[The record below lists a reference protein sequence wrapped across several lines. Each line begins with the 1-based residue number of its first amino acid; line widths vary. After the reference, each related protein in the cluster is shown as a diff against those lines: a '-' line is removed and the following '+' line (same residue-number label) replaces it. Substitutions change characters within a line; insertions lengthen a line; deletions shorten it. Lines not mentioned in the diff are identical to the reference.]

1 MITKAGKR
9 KIFSNF
15 IPMRVGLAKCNCISI
30 LILLVLVNLSS
41 EKSVNTQESTE
52 KGISIDFGE
61 KGINTIERGCNEME
75 NENKNL
81 VNEVQRSGRHFKD
94 LLLNEVEEQQIEEM
108 IEKETEKETRKR
120 REEYIDNEK
129 FLISNDKQQDV
140 KSIIRCLIGA
150 WNSSVAIRKLQVV
163 GSEKG
168 KGIDAGRNSFL
179 HFECVEMMVECADVS
194 PILCIKGRILLE
206 NTSLKIVGEEKMMPP
221 MLHPESWSRSENE
234 LGEAKII
241 ACSFGS
247 FSLWGSSPFIV
258 SPALG
263 NAEVIGSR
271 FANITV
277 GSQWRFVD
285 GGQYNCKARL
295 ECVEFIRVEDVLDGA
310 IVPPLSVP
318 SSSVVSRNC
327 TYQGNIRHPNK
338 YDIYKGSEGRRVLGA
353 SASFEDDTF
362 YGCRTDSGS
371 GGALSVSSAQA
382 LLSVTRCNLT
392 CCYALGGGGAI
403 CSRPTKGTSLAE
415 TIFINNTADAQGG
428 SYCMAGNYGCS
439 ITRKCLFKNNLVSK
453 KGQGSAICYDAFLT
467 NTTTSCLGFDDGNG
481 GQAQFID
488 CQFVNCTNEGRYGC
502 IMSWSYSQHYAMRS
516 CQFIQCSSL
525 QEGGALRHHFV
536 KCQGDQTNLK
546 AFFFLF
552 FHGCSCSTE
561 ETPLGHDVYL
571 IVSLPDVILTSTP
584 FKESYSTNMNEKRLY
599 WGGANKYEK
608 DWLPTTKK
616 LFTSCFVSTNGNDG
630 DELCGL
636 SDESGCRTI
645 SHSLGKCM
653 TQFESRIFLGKG
665 THASEAGEISAGI
678 RELSVCGEGVEE
690 TVVSTSSMTNG
701 DSLFSVTSGR
711 VFTGSFTIE
720 HSHTKHEMRLF
731 VVRGSGSVEL
741 KRMRMQPSN
750 GHSSLNAFG
759 ASLIVS
765 GAGEGKVGMEQV
777 EIENFVLED
786 APIVCVDGKWK
797 VTMSFT
803 TFRNIVRLRG
813 DGSVISKSVAEGEVL
828 LMNNVTMQ
836 GCRCESGNGGGMAI
850 RMESGAR
857 ARVGNES
864 EVLFGGCEARE
875 GQSSGGGCG
884 GGMMIEVKEGGY
896 DFVIDKASF
905 AGCAATK
912 AGSKLF
918 MRAPR
923 LAEVAKRERLK
934 FAIDESNLSE
944 VCGYENGDEV
954 NVIPLVV
961 YLRSKPSE
969 YYVGGLN
976 KRDWEMCGFGDVQC
990 ASVDY
995 AIRKHGT
1002 GAGIT
1007 VVANSGAVVKGE
1019 VELMNGVVVVKGQ
1032 ASPPRVVIESSES
1045 GRAEG
1050 VFTTAGA
1057 TTTIVNL
1064 VISLPASVGEG
1075 RSVIACRSGSVEVR
1089 QCNFEGGEGER
1100 IGYVVMRCRGGKMS
1114 VQQVE
1119 ASGLSFGGSC
1129 MVCVSNNGEGL
1140 ISQTN
1145 ISGGTVECENGLVYY
1160 ASSGKLVVEQTKF
1173 EEIACSLS
1181 GIVVGRGGSDLEMEK
1196 CTFSG
1201 IESTAGNG
1209 SGVRCMIGDGES
1221 VAIGN
1226 SSFSVCCVEKGCG
1239 GGVCMEIEA
1248 GGYFRIGR
1256 SEEETLV
1263 EKCRSSLSE
1272 GVGGCGGGMFLKM
1285 EGGSGSKRWD
1295 HEVCGVVFGT
1305 GVGKNEAARGGDNVF
1320 VQAEDLSEAVGSEGF
1335 VGVIATDKGRV
1346 REAMGF
1352 EDGDESFLIPL
1363 MFFMVEVE
1371 GIAGYVGGVNER
1383 DFSGC
1388 GFEGYECATIGKLVG
1403 LRFANSEKKI
1413 IVNEG
1418 FSWSEKVEMS
1428 GWKWELKGVERGT
1441 NVNVVWGEAGVGNG
1455 MIHTATETQMAN
1467 CTFGVLVKSEA
1478 VGSLIECVGGDLE
1491 MMWCVMRL
1499 SGEEVLDGVN
1509 GGLLKVEGGGVVLDK
1524 FVVEGSGEIGFV
1536 GVPIDIGGGG
1546 KMKVNNSVFGCAW
1559 HRGGDGGCIGVESGP
1574 GQLRDVHV
1582 ENCTIKGKCR
1592 GGNGLRGGGMIVR
1605 QGEGAE
1611 VVIEGT
1617 KFEGCEVPEGEGG
1630 EGRGLGGGVY
1640 LLCSDG
1646 VSGFELKGLEFEG
1659 CKAWKGK
1666 NVFVEGR
1673 NLSVIVSGDS
1683 LNFENCGMEMRD
1695 LMGYERCS
1703 TGDTFGIPLGAYLD
1717 QFGGTAYV
1725 GGASDWGYD
1734 HSGCGM
1740 AYAPCRTIEQAL
1752 KVRFGGVVGSG
1763 EVVAMESFEL
1773 KDHVVLESQGVKL
1786 KGVVQD
1792 GETSV
1797 LVRDDGAGE
1806 GEGLL
1811 ETRVNVF
1818 VKNISFSVPNE
1829 FSGARWE
1836 CLFACKGGE
1845 LELENCQVE
1854 QVNGQLKMKYSLIKA
1869 SGGKVIVDGLKMA
1882 NMNTVEFELF
1892 ELCGGDG
1899 AFEGL
1904 EMENVVCGAESG
1916 LICVR
1921 EGSALRVENSTVKGT
1936 TMDDGSVVVFEERAS
1951 VGAKNISVEGKTR
1964 KSGNGGV
1971 FAGRVGEGQ
1980 KVEVKESTFV
1990 QDVCMGNPS
1999 CGGCVF
2005 VSVAGKGEFVFD
2017 SNRVERCAVVGT
2029 AGYGGGVFMELEDRE
2044 AKYSLREDVFEW
2056 NAAAKGLDV
2065 FVVCGEPEVML
2076 REDLWVG
2083 TVDEESTPEVNVWV
2097 IDSVTN
2103 TVIDLS
2109 VKKYLFP
2116 VEGAIVYVEAGRST
2130 VADSCGSEV
2139 SPCDRFI
2146 DGFMNMGEEKTTIQM
2161 NNGNWMDNVIDR
2173 KGKSLAVRG
2182 KSAGCSLEIRVHG
2195 CFKQSI
2201 GYSQTTLSLSRLN
2214 FRLPMVASEEVD
2226 GMISVSVGVVIVMNC
2241 VFGASSGTDAG
2252 GEEAGAD
2259 VRWETGMRIVSETGG
2274 EVRMNQVSVEDENFG
2289 VDGGFVKMEGGMII
2303 MNNTN
2308 ISNVGGTGKGLIEG
2322 SGEAEFGMHKGCV
2335 EEVDV
2340 TDGGVVWME
2349 NVRSLEITEGSIFN
2363 GCRSTH
2369 VDGGGVHFE
2378 VSEGSSLCITDVVFK
2393 RCSVNGESGRGGGIY
2408 LNVASSRMGDMN
2420 FDGLEFAEN
2429 AGAYG
2434 RDVFVECDDLNKT
2447 VTRSR
2452 FRFAV
2457 KNGEGEVIVDMKGVD
2472 RVRFVEEA
2480 VDLVVF
2486 LVEHKWG
2493 EVHVREGGCD
2503 MIGCGSEKMP
2513 CETYWRGMKN
2523 ADREIVE
2530 GAKIMAKG
2538 EMRVADWFDVSGIR
2552 TVCNGAG
2559 TGAVT
2564 RCVMEVGEEISGG
2577 DGKCVFENNRRAGFE
2592 GVVFVLPG
2600 MIASG
2605 QEVVLLSET
2614 EEGTLSMTDCIFQF
2628 ESGSVMGYGV
2638 MKAIGGKVELVGC
2651 SIEKA
2656 TFSESAFEF
2665 RSSVMIEDC
2674 TMKKVKAPEEKEGGG
2689 MKMIVKGEQ
2698 ILVLKNTTAEECECS
2713 VAFGRGGFLFVDCS
2727 GSLIDQSFELK
2738 EVTFKLN
2745 RAKVGEHMFV
2755 LARDLNKTVTTTSFG
2770 FDYQGMKENGNGFV
2784 GNDESR
2790 NETDLLRY
2798 VVGYKSRKIHVSS
2811 EGQDVMRCGSVN
2823 DPCETLW
2830 KGMEQVERTEEM
2842 KEIVV
2847 GGEARVEDDW
2857 TMKNMV
2863 VSGVGGERE
2872 EEDVKDE
2879 LVFSG
2884 KGGESVLSEDP
2895 FITYTGTLCVRRM
2908 KMVVGGSG
2916 GVEKKEILSGGGTL
2930 LEMERCV
2937 IGGAGSSGKLCGSVV
2952 VVKAGALVVE
2962 DVRFERMK
2970 VKGCVVMVFEGV
2982 SCNLREVRMSSQEY
2996 HEGCAI
3002 SVVSSSLNDI
3012 GRLENAGGMSGTSVT
3027 VNGSTFVM
3035 AEREDD
3041 GPCVVERVCGG
3052 SVKVVVNES
3061 TFESCKAGESKKG
3074 GVVEFQLNEGGEF
3087 RMKGGKIVQSSCSIT
3102 QGRGGGVYLGTE
3114 LGGDLN
3120 FVFERMSLSGN
3131 NAFVGRDIF
3140 VECVNISR
3148 QINESQFKMDLRQE
3162 VYIQGNAIFGVDKR
3176 SDTPVNLMDLITVY
3190 QAATIVVSSVLGK
3203 GGRNWRK
3210 CGTVEQPCL
3219 TLGYG
3224 LDHVV
3229 AEFNSMLAVDGES
3242 EVEMEID
3249 ILSMVV
3255 RSKSWEVASVKIGTG
3270 ITSTREYMIGVGGST
3285 AVELVGFKMPR
3296 VFLTSHT
3303 SLFWMEEGN
3312 VMFDRVRFS
3321 SLEGD
3326 GHKASVPILMKCA
3339 SGKLEMRGCEIE
3351 DVCGECL
3358 LRCGGD
3364 VIVRQ
3369 LRILNVECQGGGIVV
3384 REGSMVIDELK
3395 ADGMRTEKGSVVE
3408 MEEAASGEGA
3418 DIVQVSRAVFVNI
3431 SSAGERA
3438 AAVTSRCEGAKLE
3451 LSNCSFETCQSS
3463 GAKGSVIGVWK
3474 SRKVVLDGCKID
3486 GSETES
3492 TLKVNADAAEEICR
3506 WNGSVADISE
3516 SEGKVRDTT
3525 IWNAHD
3531 GALSVSG
3538 GEVTIEKGELLNNN
3552 PSITK
3557 YPSVRRNIICSGS
3570 GTLDVKSLKGGDG
3583 IKDGSSLWIL
3593 NDGCAMSGIGSERE
3607 SVLFIPTLRSVET
3620 EEKEGTLNIVFRGT
3634 LLLPC
3639 NLSFM
3644 VVKHIRDEKEIVKY
3658 SFLEEGCISE
3668 TEVKG
3673 SVEKELIS
3681 SCREETEMSVSILFG
3696 DVNNP
3701 FSTDSFILKNRSEPK
3716 TNGDERIVE
3725 GGKEGKSS
3733 WLLVV
3738 IVLSAILLVVLI
3750 SLVIFVV
3757 RWRKVKN
3764 EAEDLREIVNDTVKK
3779 DPKLIEMVTMEISPE
3794 EQWRRAER
3802 EAEKKNEERIKKR
3815 VYEKSLGHS
3824 ESSEHLLSESG
3835 STEYILGRDSDKIPE
3850 WMLEK
3855 VDEKEEKEE
3864 EIQKRSPSPSIS
3876 STSTTDTSD
3885 TESTFV
3891 RSESLCPTTSSM
3903 SNLVDAMACSSPHEK
3918 LIVDLRDSLFMLLH
3932 GRNKSKEMAIGSLK
3946 EREQTAAQILF
3957 WVANLALHSFDEME
3971 NPLQSLNNLSPH
3983 IVLFSEHMVICIVM
3997 HSDFLSSDDS
4007 DSSSISSSTVVTST
4021 SDDDDDDSDS
4031 LPSSAFEDDDYYK
4044 KECLRWKAPELLIN
4058 KKMEA
4063 TKESVSFSIGMML
4076 WECLT
4081 LQIPFGEYEAEVAG
4095 QKIANGERQGCK
4107 AIEGSSLC
4115 GLIGRCKKQS
4125 AEERPSLNELK
4136 REFIQRFPAGAVMLT
4151 VSDAIGLNT
4160 GYDGDRRINESG
4172 RSGSES
4178 CSTTSIHFIT
4188 DSR

>member
-1 MITKAGKR
+1 MHK
-9 KIFSNF
+9 
-15 IPMRVGLAKCNCISI
+15 
-30 LILLVLVNLSS
+30 
-41 EKSVNTQESTE
+41 
-52 KGISIDFGE
+52 
-61 KGINTIERGCNEME
+61 ME
-75 NENKNL
+75 
-81 VNEVQRSGRHFKD
+81 
-94 LLLNEVEEQQIEEM
+94 
-108 IEKETEKETRKR
+108 
-120 REEYIDNEK
+120 
-129 FLISNDKQQDV
+129 
-140 KSIIRCLIGA
+140 
-150 WNSSVAIRKLQVV
+150 VV

-168 KGIDAGRNSFL
+168 KGIDVGRNSFL
-179 HFECVEMMVECADVS
+179 HFAHVEMIVECADES
-194 PILCIKGRILLE
+194 PIMCVRGRILLE
-206 NTSLKIVGEEKMMPP
+206 NTSLKIEGEEKTMPP
-221 MLHPESWSRSENE
+221 MFHFESWSRSENE
-234 LGEAKII
+234 LGEAKIR
-241 ACSFGS
+241 ACSFES
-247 FSLWGSSPFIV
+247 FCLLGSSPFIV

-271 FANITV
+271 FTNITV
-277 GSQWRFVD
+277 GGQWMFVD
-285 GGQYNCKARL
+285 GGQYNCKTWL
-295 ECVEFIRVEDVLDGA
+295 ECVEFMRVEDVLDGA
-310 IVPPLSVP
+310 IVPPLSIP

-338 YDIYKGSEGRRVLGA
+338 YDIYKGSEGRRVLDG

-362 YGCRTDSGS
+362 EGCRTDSGL
-371 GGALSVSSAQA
+371 GGALSVKSSLV
-382 LLSVTRCNLT
+382 LLNITRCNFT
-392 CCYALGGGGAI
+392 GCYAQEGGGAVDA
-403 CSRPTKGTSLAE
+403 SNSKGAMVIE
-415 TIFINNTADAQGG
+415 TFFLNNTANVFGG
-428 SYCMAGNYGCS
+428 SYVMVGNNGCS
-439 ITRKCLFKNNLVSK
+439 LTRKCLFKNSQVNE
-453 KGQGSAICYDAFLT
+453 KGQGSAICSSVYPIDSQ
-467 NTTTSCLGFDDGNG
+467 TSFIGEDDGNG
-481 GQAQFID
+481 GQAQIMD
-488 CQFVNCTNEGRYGC
+488 CHE
-502 IMSWSYSQHYAMRS
+502 
-516 CQFIQCSSL
+516 
-525 QEGGALRHHFV
+525 
-536 KCQGDQTNLK
+536 K
-546 AFFFLF
+546 
-552 FHGCSCSTE
+552 
-561 ETPLGHDVYL
+561 PLGHDVLLTASY
-571 IVSLPDVILTSTP
+571 PDVNLTSTP
-584 FKESYSTNMNEKRLY
+584 FKESYSTNLNEKRFY
-599 WGGANKYEK
+599 WEVTGKYEK

-653 TQFESRIFLGKG
+653 TQFESRIFLGRG
-665 THASEAGEISAGI
+665 THTSEAGEISTRN

-711 VFTGSFTIE
+711 VFVSLFTIE
-720 HSHTKHEMRLF
+720 HSHAKHEMRLF

-750 GHSSLNAFG
+750 GHSSLNALG

-765 GAGEGKVGMEQV
+765 EAGEGKVGMEQV
-777 EIENFVLED
+777 EIGNFVLED
-786 APIVCVDGKWK
+786 APIVGVEGKWK
-797 VTMSFT
+797 VTMSYT
-803 TFRNIVRLRG
+803 TFTNIERLMG
-813 DGSVISKSVAEGEVL
+813 DGSVISKSVAEGEEL

-836 GCRCESGNGGGMAI
+836 GCRCESGDGGGMAV
-850 RMESGAR
+850 RMESGACV
-857 ARVGNES
+857 RVGNES
-864 EVLFGGCEARE
+864 EMLFGGCEARE
-875 GQSSGGGCG
+875 VQSSGGGCG
-884 GGMMIEVKEGGY
+884 GGMMIDVKEGGF
-896 DFVIDKASF
+896 DFVIEKVSF
-905 AGCAATK
+905 AGCVATK

-918 MRAPR
+918 VRAPQM
-923 LAEVAKRERLK
+923 AEVAKREKLK

-961 YLRSKPSE
+961 YLRSKQSE
-969 YYVGGLN
+969 YHVGGLN

-1019 VELMNGVVVVKGQ
+1019 VELMNGVVAVKGQ
-1032 ASPPRVVIESSES
+1032 ASPPRVVIESRES

-1050 VFTTAGA
+1050 VITTAGA
-1057 TTTIVNL
+1057 TTSIVNL

-1075 RSVIACRSGSVEVR
+1075 RSVIACRSGSVDVR

-1100 IGYVVMRCRGGKMS
+1100 IGYVVMQCSGGKMS

-1145 ISGGTVECENGLVYY
+1145 ISGGSVECENGLVYY

-1209 SGVRCMIGDGES
+1209 SGVRCVIGDGES
-1221 VAIGN
+1221 VVIGN
-1226 SSFSVCCVEKGCG
+1226 SSFSGCCVEKGCG
-1239 GGVCMEIEA
+1239 GGTHVEIGE
-1248 GGYFRIGR
+1248 GGYFRMGR
-1256 SEEETLV
+1256 IEKETLV

-1285 EGGSGSKRWD
+1285 KRNSGSKGWNY
-1295 HEVCGVVFGT
+1295 EVFGVVFGT
-1305 GVGKNEAARGGDNVF
+1305 GVGKNEAARGGDNIF
-1320 VQAEDLSEAVGSEGF
+1320 VEAGDLSEAVGSEEF
-1335 VGVIATDKGRV
+1335 VGVITTDKGRV

-1352 EDGDESFLIPL
+1352 EGGDESFLIPL

-1388 GFEGYECATIGKLVG
+1388 GFEEYGCATIVKLVG

-1413 IVNEG
+1413 IVNDG

-1428 GWKWELKGVERGT
+1428 GQNWELKGVERGT
-1441 NVNVVWGEAGVGNG
+1441 NVNVVWGDAGVGNW
-1455 MIHTATETQMAN
+1455 MICTTTETQMAN
-1467 CTFGVLVKSEA
+1467 CTFGVLVKSEG

-1491 MMWCVMRL
+1491 MVLCVMRL
-1499 SGEEVLDGVN
+1499 SCEEGLDGVN
-1509 GGLLKVEGGGVVLDK
+1509 GGLLKVEGGGVALDE
-1524 FVVEGSGEIGFV
+1524 FVVEGNGEIGFM
-1536 GVPIDIGGGG
+1536 GVPIEIGGGG

-1559 HRGGDGGCIGVESGP
+1559 HRGGDGGCIGVESGT

-1582 ENCTIKGKCR
+1582 ENCTIKGKC
-1592 GGNGLRGGGMIVR
+1592 GGVNGLRGGGMIVK

-1611 VVIEGT
+1611 VVIDGT
-1617 KFEGCEVPEGEGG
+1617 MFEGCEVPEGEGGEGG

-1646 VSGFELKGLEFEG
+1646 VSGFEFKGLEFEG

-1683 LNFENCGMEMRD
+1683 LNFENGGMEIGD

-1703 TGDTFGIPLGAYLD
+1703 TGSAFGIPLGAYLD
-1717 QFGGTAYV
+1717 QFGGAAYV
-1725 GGASDWGYD
+1725 GGDSDWGYD

-1773 KDHVVLESQGVKL
+1773 KDHVVLELQGVKL
-1786 KGVVQD
+1786 KGVVEG

-1797 LVRDDGAGE
+1797 FVRDDGTGE

-1811 ETRVNVF
+1811 ETRVSVF
-1818 VKNISFSVPNE
+1818 VKNISFAVPNE
-1829 FSGARWE
+1829 FLAARWE
-1836 CLFACKGGE
+1836 CLFSCKGEE
-1845 LELENCQVE
+1845 LKLENCQVE

-1869 SGGKVIVDGLKMA
+1869 SGGKVVVDGLKMA
-1882 NMNTVEFELF
+1882 NMNTGGFELF
-1892 ELCGGDG
+1892 ELCREEGVFG
-1899 AFEGL
+1899 GL
-1904 EMENVVCGAESG
+1904 EMENVVSEAESG
-1916 LICVR
+1916 LIGVR

-1951 VGAKNISVEGKTR
+1951 VVAKNISVEGKTR
-1964 KSGNGGV
+1964 KSGNGSV

-1990 QDVCMGNPS
+1990 QDMCMGNPS

-2005 VSVAGKGEFVFD
+2005 VSVAGKGEFAFD

-2029 AGYGGGVFMELEDRE
+2029 AGYGGGVFVELEDRE
-2044 AKYSLREDVFEW
+2044 AKYSLREDVFEG

-2076 REDLWVG
+2076 REDLWMG

-2097 IDSVTN
+2097 MDSVTD
-2103 TVIDLS
+2103 TVINLS

-2130 VADSCGSEV
+2130 AADSCGSEI

-2146 DGFMNMGEEKTTIQM
+2146 DGFTNMGDEKTTIQM

-2182 KSAGCSLEIRVHG
+2182 KSAGCSLEVREHG
-2195 CFKQSI
+2195 CFRQSI
-2201 GYSQTTLSLSRLN
+2201 GDSQTTLTLSLLD
-2214 FRLPMVASEEVD
+2214 FRLPKVASAEVD
-2226 GMISVSVGVVIVMNC
+2226 GLISASVGVMLVMNC
-2241 VFGASSGTDAG
+2241 VFGAGSGTDAG
-2252 GEEAGAD
+2252 GEEVGAD
-2259 VRWETGMRIVSETGG
+2259 ARWETGMRIVRETGG
-2274 EVRMNQVSVEDENFG
+2274 EVRMNQVTVKDVNFG
-2289 VDGGFVKMEGGMII
+2289 VDGGFVRMEGGMLI

-2308 ISNVGGTGKGLIEG
+2308 ISNVGGTGNGLIEG

-2340 TDGGVVWME
+2340 ADGGVVWME
-2349 NVRSLEITEGSIFN
+2349 NVRSVEISEGSTFN

-2369 VDGGGVHFE
+2369 GNGGGMHCK
-2378 VSEGSSLCITDVVFK
+2378 VSEGSSLCITDGVFT
-2393 RCSVNGESGRGGGIY
+2393 RCCVNGESGRGGGIY
-2408 LNVASSRMGDMN
+2408 LNVASTRMGDMN

-2429 AGAYG
+2429 AGACG
-2434 RDVFVECDDLNKT
+2434 RDVFVECEDLNKT
-2447 VTRSR
+2447 ATRSR
-2452 FRFAV
+2452 FRFEV

-2472 RVRFVEEA
+2472 LVRFVEEA

-2503 MIGCGSEKMP
+2503 IIGCGNEKMP
-2513 CETYWRGMKN
+2513 CETYWRGVKN
-2523 ADREIVE
+2523 ADCETVE
-2530 GAKIMAKG
+2530 GAKIFVKG
-2538 EMRVADWFDVSGIR
+2538 KMRVADWFDVSGIR
-2552 TVCNGAG
+2552 TVCNGVG

-2564 RCVMEVGEEISGG
+2564 RCVMEIGEEISGG
-2577 DGKCVFENNRRAGFE
+2577 DGKCAFENRERAGFE
-2592 GVVFVLPG
+2592 GVEFVLPE
-2600 MIASG
+2600 MFASG

-2614 EEGTLSMTDCIFQF
+2614 EDGALSMKDCIFQF
-2628 ESGSVMGYGV
+2628 GSGSVMGYGV
-2638 MKAIGGKVELVGC
+2638 MKAIGGRVELVGC

-2656 TFSESAFEF
+2656 TFSGSAFEF

-2698 ILVLKNTTAEECECS
+2698 TLMLKNTTAEECECS

-2727 GSLIDQSFELK
+2727 GSLTDQSFELK
-2738 EVTFKLN
+2738 EVSFKLN
-2745 RAKVGEHMFV
+2745 SAKVGEHMFV

-2770 FDYQGMKENGNGFV
+2770 FNYQGMKENGNGLV
-2784 GNDESR
+2784 GSDESR

-2811 EGQDVMRCGSVN
+2811 EGQDVMRCGN
-2823 DPCETLW
+2823 ADDPCETLW

-2847 GGEARVEDDW
+2847 GGEVRVEDDW
-2857 TMKNMV
+2857 TMKNMD
-2863 VSGVGGERE
+2863 VSGEGGGGE

-2879 LVFSG
+2879 LVFSE

-2895 FITYTGTLCVRRM
+2895 FITFAGTLCVRRM

-2916 GVEKKEILSGGGTL
+2916 GVEKKGVLSGSGTL
-2930 LEMERCV
+2930 LQMERCV
-2937 IGGAGSSGKLCGSVV
+2937 VGGVGSGGELCGSVV
-2952 VVKAGALVVE
+2952 VVEAGELVVK

-2970 VKGCVVMVFEGV
+2970 VKGCVMMVFEGV
-2982 SCNLREVRMSSQEY
+2982 SCNLMEVRMSSQEY

-3002 SVVSSSLNDI
+3002 SIVSSSMNDI
-3012 GRLENAGGMSGTSVT
+3012 GRLGNAGGMSGTSVT

-3041 GPCVVERVCGG
+3041 GPCVVKSVCGG

-3061 TFESCKAGESKKG
+3061 AFESCKAGESKKG
-3074 GVVEFQLNEGGEF
+3074 GVVEFRLNEGAEF
-3087 RMKGGKIVQSSCSIT
+3087 RMKGGKIVQSSCSTT

-3120 FVFERMSLSGN
+3120 FAFEKVSLSGN
-3131 NAFVGRDIF
+3131 DAFVGRDIF

-3162 VYIQGNAIFGVDKR
+3162 VYIQGNAIYGMDKR
-3176 SDTPVNLMDLITVY
+3176 SETPVNLMDLITVY

-3255 RSKSWEVASVKIGTG
+3255 RSKSWEMASLKIGSG
-3270 ITSTREYMIGVGGST
+3270 ICCTREYMIGIRGST
-3285 AVELVGFKMPR
+3285 AVELVEFKMPR
-3296 VFLTSHT
+3296 IFTTPHT

-3312 VMFDRVRFS
+3312 VMFDRVRFY
-3321 SLEGD
+3321 SLETD
-3326 GHKASVPILMKCA
+3326 GYKASAPILMECA
-3339 SGKLEMRGCEIE
+3339 SGKLEMSRCDID

-3358 LRCGGD
+3358 LRCGGA
-3364 VIVRQ
+3364 VSMRQ
-3369 LRILNVECQGGGIVV
+3369 LSIGNVECTGGGIVV
-3384 REGSMVIDELK
+3384 RKGNMVIDELK
-3395 ADGMRTEKGSVVE
+3395 ADEMRMEKGSAVVV
-3408 MEEAASGEGA
+3408 EEAAGGDEA
-3418 DIVQVSRAVFVNI
+3418 YVVQMSRAVFVNI

-3451 LSNCSFETCQSS
+3451 LSNCSFEMCQSS
-3463 GAKGSVIGVWK
+3463 REKGSVIGAWK
-3474 SRKVVLDGCKID
+3474 SREFVLDGCNID
-3486 GSETES
+3486 GNETES

-3516 SEGKVRDTT
+3516 SEGKVRYTT

-3644 VVKHIRDEKEIVKY
+3644 VEKRIKEEKEIVKY
-3658 SFLEEGCISE
+3658 SFLEEGYVSE
-3668 TEVKG
+3668 AEVKG
-3673 SVEKELIS
+3673 IVEKELIS
-3681 SCREETEMSVSILFG
+3681 SCGEETEVSVCILFG
-3696 DVNNP
+3696 GTNNP
-3701 FSTDSFILKNRSEPK
+3701 SSTDSFILKNKSK
-3716 TNGDERIVE
+3716 STSNGE
-3725 GGKEGKSS
+3725 GNITEGSGKSE
-3733 WLLVV
+3733 WGVTAFICCVVVLFILAFMFVAV
-3738 IVLSAILLVVLI
+3738 IVLL
-3750 SLVIFVV
+3750 
-3757 RWRKVKN
+3757 RK
-3764 EAEDLREIVNDTVKK
+3764 
-3779 DPKLIEMVTMEISPE
+3779 KL
-3794 EQWRRAER
+3794 R
-3802 EAEKKNEERIKKR
+3802 EAEKKVEQEKLKNEVITEDTERRRENDGRSFEMSEIPSTLLEGMTSQIPLLIDNDEKDLPEPPSMNDEIPNENDLPDLETSLPFPEDDSPFGALQLHSFKVISAKKPFREKEKKNIKTLHS
-3815 VYEKSLGHS
+3815 VIHNVQGDFTLGTRAMDVIDGK
-3824 ESSEHLLSESG
+3824 EVVKAVAELFEHLISVDDERVEMMGKQLCPYSIFVEEG
-3835 STEYILGRDSDKIPE
+3835 NNEIFVLTEE
-3850 WMLEK
+3850 LE
-3855 VDEKEEKEE
+3855 DEKEKEE
-3864 EIQKRSPSPSIS
+3864 MK
-3876 STSTTDTSD
+3876 
-3885 TESTFV
+3885 
-3891 RSESLCPTTSSM
+3891 
-3903 SNLVDAMACSSPHEK
+3903 
-3918 LIVDLRDSLFMLLH
+3918 
-3932 GRNKSKEMAIGSLK
+3932 
-3946 EREQTAAQILF
+3946 
-3957 WVANLALHSFDEME
+3957 
-3971 NPLQSLNNLSPH
+3971 
-3983 IVLFSEHMVICIVM
+3983 
-3997 HSDFLSSDDS
+3997 
-4007 DSSSISSSTVVTST
+4007 
-4021 SDDDDDDSDS
+4021 
-4031 LPSSAFEDDDYYK
+4031 
-4044 KECLRWKAPELLIN
+4044 RWKAPEEGNEEDGIEKRVVFTLGL
-4058 KKMEA
+4058 MLHEMTTGEVPLSECDAEEA
-4063 TKESVSFSIGMML
+4063 WEMMRDGVRP
-4076 WECLT
+4076 LT
-4081 LQIPFGEYEAEVAG
+4081 EG
-4095 QKIANGERQGCK
+4095 
-4107 AIEGSSLC
+4107 IEGEDMVELME
-4115 GLIGRCKKQS
+4115 KMWVDEPK
-4125 AEERPSLNELK
+4125 ERTSLNEVMNLLK
-4136 REFIQRFPAGAVMLT
+4136 
-4151 VSDAIGLNT
+4151 N
-4160 GYDGDRRINESG
+4160 
-4172 RSGSES
+4172 
-4178 CSTTSIHFIT
+4178 
-4188 DSR
+4188 

>member
-1 MITKAGKR
+1 
-9 KIFSNF
+9 
-15 IPMRVGLAKCNCISI
+15 
-30 LILLVLVNLSS
+30 
-41 EKSVNTQESTE
+41 
-52 KGISIDFGE
+52 
-61 KGINTIERGCNEME
+61 
-75 NENKNL
+75 
-81 VNEVQRSGRHFKD
+81 
-94 LLLNEVEEQQIEEM
+94 
-108 IEKETEKETRKR
+108 
-120 REEYIDNEK
+120 
-129 FLISNDKQQDV
+129 
-140 KSIIRCLIGA
+140 
-150 WNSSVAIRKLQVV
+150 
-163 GSEKG
+163 
-168 KGIDAGRNSFL
+168 
-179 HFECVEMMVECADVS
+179 MMVECAHES
-194 PILCIKGRILLE
+194 PILCIGGRILLE
-206 NTSLKIVGEEKMMPP
+206 NTSLKMEWEGKTMPP
-221 MLHPESWSRSENE
+221 MFFSGQCSRRENE
-234 LGEAKII
+234 LGEAKIR

-247 FSLWGSSPFIV
+247 FCLWDTAPFIV
-258 SPALG
+258 SPAFE
-263 NAEVIGSR
+263 NVEVIGSR

-285 GGQYNCKARL
+285 GGLYSCKTRL
-295 ECVEFIRVEDVLDGA
+295 ECVEYMRVEDVLDGA
-310 IVPPLSVP
+310 IVPPLSMP

-338 YDIYKGSEGRRVLGA
+338 YDIYKGSEGRRELDA

-362 YGCRTDSGS
+362 EGCRTDAGS
-371 GGALSVSSAQA
+371 GGALSVKSSLV
-382 LLSVTRCNLT
+382 LLNVTRCNFT
-392 CCYALGGGGAI
+392 GCYAYTGGGAI
-403 CSRPTKGTSLAE
+403 DATNSKGAMVIE
-415 TIFINNTADAQGG
+415 TFFLNNTAETQGG
-428 SYCMAGNYGCS
+428 SYNMVGNNECS
-439 ITRKCLFKNNLVSK
+439 LTRKCLFKNSQVYEQ
-453 KGQGSAICYDAFLT
+453 GRGSAFCLSVYSNYFP
-467 NTTTSCLGFDDGNG
+467 TSCLGSDDGNG
-481 GQAQFID
+481 GQAQVMD
-488 CQFVNCTNEGRYGC
+488 CHANVN
-502 IMSWSYSQHYAMRS
+502 I
-516 CQFIQCSSL
+516 
-525 QEGGALRHHFV
+525 
-536 KCQGDQTNLK
+536 
-546 AFFFLF
+546 
-552 FHGCSCSTE
+552 
-561 ETPLGHDVYL
+561 
-571 IVSLPDVILTSTP
+571 TSTP
-584 FKESYSTNMNEKRLY
+584 FKESYTTNTNEKRLFNM
-599 WGGANKYEK
+599 GTGKYEK

-616 LFTSCFVSTNGNDG
+616 LFTSCFVSTSGNDG

-653 TQFESRIFLGKG
+653 TQFESMIFLGKG
-665 THASEAGEISAGI
+665 THTSEEGEISAGN
-678 RELSVCGEGVEE
+678 RELSVRGEGVEE
-690 TVVSTSSMTNG
+690 TVVSTNSMENG
-701 DSLFSVTSGR
+701 DSLLSVTSGR
-711 VFTGSFTIE
+711 VFVSLFTVE

-777 EIENFVLED
+777 EIGNFVLED
-786 APIVCVDGKWK
+786 APIIDVEGKWK

-813 DGSVISKSVAEGEVL
+813 GGSVISKSVIEGEVL

-836 GCRCESGNGGGMAI
+836 GCRCESGDGGGMAV

-864 EVLFGGCEARE
+864 EVLFGGCEAKK
-875 GQSSGGGCG
+875 GQNGGGGCG

-905 AGCAATK
+905 EGCVATK

-918 MRAPR
+918 VRAPQME
-923 LAEVAKRERLK
+923 EVAKRERLK

-944 VCGYENGDEV
+944 VCGFENGDEA

-961 YLRSKPSE
+961 YLRSKPNE
-969 YYVGGLN
+969 YYVGGRN

-1007 VVANSGAVVKGE
+1007 VVASSVAVVKGE

-1032 ASPPRVVIESSES
+1032 ASPPRVVIESRES

-1050 VFTTAGA
+1050 VITTAGA
-1057 TTTIVNL
+1057 TTSIVNL
-1064 VISLPASVGEG
+1064 VISLPVSVGEG

-1089 QCNFEGGEGER
+1089 QCNLEGGEGER
-1100 IGYVVMRCRGGKMS
+1100 IGYVVMQCSGGKLS
-1114 VQQVE
+1114 VRQV
-1119 ASGLSFGGSC
+1119 AVSGLSFGGSC

-1173 EEIACSLS
+1173 EGITCSLS

-1209 SGVRCMIGDGES
+1209 SGVRCVIGDGES
-1221 VAIGN
+1221 VVIGN
-1226 SSFSVCCVEKGCG
+1226 SSFSGCCVEKGCG
-1239 GGVCMEIEA
+1239 GGVCVEIEA
-1248 GGYFRIGR
+1248 GGYFRMGR
-1256 SEEETLV
+1256 SEEETFV
-1263 EKCRSSLSE
+1263 EKCRSCLRDR
-1272 GVGGCGGGMFLKM
+1272 VGGCGGGMFLKM
-1285 EGGSGSKRWD
+1285 EGGSESKGWD
-1295 HEVCGVVFGT
+1295 YEVCGVVFGT
-1305 GVGKNEAARGGDNVF
+1305 GVGKNEATRGGDNVF
-1320 VQAEDLSEAVGSEGF
+1320 VKAEDLSEAVSGGKF
-1335 VGVIATDKGRV
+1335 VGVIATDKGRM

-1352 EDGDESFLIPL
+1352 EGGDESFLIPL

-1371 GIAGYVGGVNER
+1371 GVAGHVGGVNKR

-1388 GFEGYECATIGKLVG
+1388 GFEGYGCATIGKLVG

-1413 IVNEG
+1413 IVNDG
-1418 FSWSEKVEMS
+1418 FSWREKVEMS
-1428 GWKWELKGVERGT
+1428 RWKWELKGVERGT
-1441 NVNVVWGEAGVGNG
+1441 NVNVAWGEAGVGNG
-1455 MIHTATETQMAN
+1455 MIHTTTETHVSN
-1467 CTFGVLVKSEA
+1467 CTFGVLVKSEG
-1478 VGSLIECVGGDLE
+1478 VCCLIECVGGDLE
-1491 MMWCVMRL
+1491 MVWCVMRL
-1499 SGEEVLDGVN
+1499 SGEEGLDGASS
-1509 GGLLKVEGGGVVLDK
+1509 GLLKVEGGGVVLDA
-1524 FVVEGSGEIGFV
+1524 FVVEGSGEIEFM

-1546 KMKVNNSVFGCAW
+1546 KMKVNNSVFDCAW
-1559 HRGGDGGCIGVESGP
+1559 HRGGDGGCIGVESGT

-1582 ENCTIKGKCR
+1582 DNCTIKGKC
-1592 GGNGLRGGGMIVR
+1592 GCGNGLRGGGMIVR

-1617 KFEGCEVPEGEGG
+1617 KFEGCEVPEGEEGEEGG
-1630 EGRGLGGGVY
+1630 EGRGLGGGVF

-1673 NLSVIVSGDS
+1673 DLSAIVSGGS
-1683 LNFENCGMEMRD
+1683 MNFERGEMEMGD

-1725 GGASDWGYD
+1725 GGESDWGYD

-1773 KDHVVLESQGVKL
+1773 KDHVVLELQGVKL
-1786 KGVVQD
+1786 KGVVEG

-1806 GEGLL
+1806 GVGML

-1829 FSGARWE
+1829 FSAARWE
-1836 CLFACKGGE
+1836 CLFACKGEE
-1845 LELENCQVE
+1845 LKLENCQVE
-1854 QVNGQLKMKYSLIKA
+1854 QMNGQLKMKYSLIKA
-1869 SGGKVIVDGLKMA
+1869 SGGKVVVDGLKMA
-1882 NMNTVEFELF
+1882 NMNTGGFELF
-1892 ELCGGDG
+1892 DLCGGEG
-1899 AFEGL
+1899 VFEGL

-1916 LICVR
+1916 LIGVR

-2029 AGYGGGVFMELEDRE
+2029 AGYGGGVFVELEDRE
-2044 AKYSLREDVFEW
+2044 AKYSLREDVFEG

-2076 REDLWVG
+2076 REDLWMG

-2097 IDSVTN
+2097 MDSVTD

-2130 VADSCGSEV
+2130 ASDSCGSEV

-2161 NNGNWMDNVIDR
+2161 NNGNWMDYVIDR

-2182 KSAGCSLEIRVHG
+2182 KSAGCSLEVREHG
-2195 CFKQSI
+2195 CFRQSI
-2201 GYSQTTLSLSRLN
+2201 GDSQTTLTLSRLD

-2226 GMISVSVGVVIVMNC
+2226 GLISVSVGMVIVMNC
-2241 VFGASSGTDAG
+2241 VFGAGSGTDVG

-2259 VRWETGMRIVSETGG
+2259 VRWETGMRTVRETGG
-2274 EVRMNQVSVEDENFG
+2274 EVRMNQVSVEDVNFG

-2322 SGEAEFGMHKGCV
+2322 SGDAEFGMHKGCV
-2335 EEVDV
+2335 EEVDA

-2349 NVRSLEITEGSIFN
+2349 DVRSLEITEGSTFN
-2363 GCRSTH
+2363 GCRSAH
-2369 VDGGGVHFE
+2369 GDGGGVHCE
-2378 VSEGSSLCITDVVFK
+2378 VSEGSSVCITDGVLE
-2393 RCSVNGESGRGGGIY
+2393 RCCVNGESGRGGGIY

-2429 AGAYG
+2429 AGACG
-2434 RDVFVECDDLNKT
+2434 RDVFMECEDLNKT

-2457 KNGEGEVIVDMKGVD
+2457 KNGEGEVIVDIKGVD
-2472 RVRFVEEA
+2472 QMRFVEEA

-2493 EVHVREGGCD
+2493 EVHVREGGYD

-2513 CETYWRGMKN
+2513 CETFWRGVKN
-2523 ADREIVE
+2523 ADRETVE
-2530 GAKIMAKG
+2530 GAKILVKG
-2538 EMRVADWFDVSGIR
+2538 KMRVADWFDVSGIR

-2559 TGAVT
+2559 TGAAT

-2592 GVVFVLPG
+2592 GVEFVLPG
-2600 MIASG
+2600 MFASG

-2614 EEGTLSMTDCIFQF
+2614 DEGALSMTDCVFQF
-2628 ESGSVMGYGV
+2628 ESGSAMGYGV

-2656 TFSESAFEF
+2656 TFSGSAFEF
-2665 RSSVMIEDC
+2665 RSNVMIEDC

-2689 MKMIVKGEQ
+2689 MKMIVKGEHT
-2698 ILVLKNTTAEECECS
+2698 LVLKNTTAEECECS

-2727 GSLIDQSFELK
+2727 GSLIVQPFKLNG
-2738 EVTFKLN
+2738 VTFKLN

-2784 GNDESR
+2784 GSDESR

-2798 VVGYKSRKIHVSS
+2798 VVGYKSRKIYLSS
-2811 EGQDVMRCGSVN
+2811 EGQDVMRCGNVD

-2863 VSGVGGERE
+2863 VSGVGGGG

-2884 KGGESVLSEDP
+2884 KEGDGVLSKDP
-2895 FITYTGTLCVRRM
+2895 FITYAGTLCVRRM

-2916 GVEKKEILSGGGTL
+2916 GVEKKGILSGGGTL

-2937 IGGAGSSGKLCGSVV
+2937 VGGVGSVGELCGSVV
-2952 VVKAGALVVE
+2952 VVKAGALVVV
-2962 DVRFERMK
+2962 DMRFERMK

-3002 SVVSSSLNDI
+3002 SIVSSSKGDI
-3012 GRLENAGGMSGTSVT
+3012 GRLGNAGGMSGTSVSL
-3027 VNGSTFVM
+3027 NGSTFVM
-3035 AEREDD
+3035 VEREDD
-3041 GPCVVERVCGG
+3041 GSCVVESVCGG

-3074 GVVEFQLNEGGEF
+3074 GVVEFRLNEGGEF

-3102 QGRGGGVYLGTE
+3102 QGRGGGVYLGSE

-3120 FVFERMSLSGN
+3120 FVFEKVSLSGN

-3162 VYIQGNAIFGVDKR
+3162 VYIQGNAIYGVDRR
-3176 SDTPVNLMDLITVY
+3176 SETPVNLMDLITVY

-3255 RSKSWEVASVKIGTG
+3255 RSKSWEMASVKIGSGISCTG
-3270 ITSTREYMIGVGGST
+3270 EYMIGVGGST
-3285 AVELVGFKMPR
+3285 AVELVEFGLPR
-3296 VFLTSHT
+3296 VFPTSHT
-3303 SLFWMEEGN
+3303 SLFCMEEGN

-3326 GHKASVPILMKCA
+3326 GHQASVPILMECA
-3339 SGKLEMRGCEIE
+3339 SGKLEMSRCEME
-3351 DVCGECL
+3351 DVCGKCL
-3358 LRCGGD
+3358 LRCGGA
-3364 VIVRQ
+3364 VTVRQ
-3369 LRILNVECQGGGIVV
+3369 LRIGNVECQGGGIVV

-3395 ADGMRTEKGSVVE
+3395 AEGMRMEKGSVVE
-3408 MEEAASGEGA
+3408 MEEAASGDEA

-3438 AAVTSRCEGAKLE
+3438 AAVTSRCKGAKLE
-3451 LSNCSFETCQSS
+3451 LSNCSFEMCQSS

-3474 SRKVVLDGCKID
+3474 SREAMLDGCKID

-3492 TLKVNADAAEEICR
+3492 TSKVNADAAEEICR

-3516 SEGKVRDTT
+3516 SVGTMRDTT
-3525 IWNAHD
+3525 IWNAKH

-3538 GEVTIEKGELLNNN
+3538 GEVTIEKGEFLNNN
-3552 PSITK
+3552 PSIMK
-3557 YPSVRRNIICSGS
+3557 YPSIRRNIVCSGS

-3583 IKDGSSLWIL
+3583 VLPNTSLWIL
-3593 NDGCAMSGIGSERE
+3593 NDGCMMRGIGSERE
-3607 SVLFIPTLRSVET
+3607 SLLFIPTLRSVET

-3644 VVKHIRDEKEIVKY
+3644 IVKQVGEEKEIVKY
-3658 SFLEEGCISE
+3658 SFLEEGYVSE

-3673 SVEKELIS
+3673 IAEKELVR
-3681 SCREETEMSVSILFG
+3681 SCGEETEVSVCIHFG
-3696 DVNNP
+3696 DANNP
-3701 FSTDSFILKNRSEPK
+3701 SSTDSFILKNRSESK

-3733 WLLVV
+3733 WLLIV

-3750 SLVIFVV
+3750 SLVMFVV
-3757 RWRKVKN
+3757 RWRKQKRRT
-3764 EAEDLREIVNDTVKK
+3764 EELEIIVEDTVKK
-3779 DPKLIEMVTMEISPE
+3779 DPKAFEMVTMEMSPE

-3802 EAEKKNEERIKKR
+3802 EAEKKNDERIKKR
-3815 VYEKSLGHS
+3815 IYDTNMQHS

-3835 STEYILGRDSDKIPE
+3835 STEYILGRDSDKITQ

-3855 VDEKEEKEE
+3855 VDEKEEEE
-3864 EIQKRSPSPSIS
+3864 TRKRTPSPSIS
-3876 STSTTDTSD
+3876 STSTISTTDTD
-3885 TESTFV
+3885 TTFV
-3891 RSESLCPTTSSM
+3891 RREDLCPTTSSM

-3932 GRNKSKEMAIGSLK
+3932 GLNKTKEMAIGTLE
-3946 EREQTAAQILF
+3946 EREITAAQILF

-3971 NPLQSLNNLSPH
+3971 NPLQSLANLSPH
-3983 IVLFSEHMVICIVM
+3983 IVLFSEHIVICIVM
-3997 HSDFLSSDDS
+3997 HSDLLSDDSS
-4007 DSSSISSSTVVTST
+4007 DSSSISSSTVVTSA
-4021 SDDDDDDSDS
+4021 SDDDESDS
-4031 LPSSAFEDDDYYK
+4031 LPSSAFEDEDSFK
-4044 KECLRWKAPELLIN
+4044 KECLRWKAPELQVN
-4058 KKMEA
+4058 KKMGA

-4081 LQIPFGEYEAEVAG
+4081 LKIPFGDYEAEVAG
-4095 QKIANGERQGCK
+4095 QKIVNGERQGCK

-4115 GLIGRCKKQS
+4115 GLIGRCEKQS

-4136 REFIQRFPAGAVMLT
+4136 REFIQRFPAGSLMLT
-4151 VSDAIGLNT
+4151 ISDAIGLNT

-4188 DSR
+4188 DSC

>member
-1 MITKAGKR
+1 
-9 KIFSNF
+9 
-15 IPMRVGLAKCNCISI
+15 MRVGLAKCNGICI
-30 LILLVLVNLSS
+30 LIFLVIVHSS
-41 EKSVNTQESTE
+41 VQKSVVAQEGAE
-52 KGISIDFGE
+52 KGISIDFRE
-61 KGINTIERGCNEME
+61 KGRNPFERGLNEME

-94 LLLNEVEEQQIEEM
+94 LILNGTKEQHVKEK
-108 IEKETEKETRKR
+108 IEKETEKETRER
-120 REEYIDNEK
+120 REEYIDNK
-129 FLISNDKQQDV
+129 DLLISNDKQQDV

-168 KGIDAGRNSFL
+168 KGIDVGRNSFL
-179 HFECVEMMVECADVS
+179 HFECVEMMMECADES
-194 PILCIKGRILLE
+194 PILCIGGRILLE

-277 GSQWRFVD
+277 WSQWRFVD
-285 GGQYNCKARL
+285 GGQYNCKTRL
-295 ECVEFIRVEDVLDGA
+295 ECVEFMRVEDVLDGA
-310 IVPPLSVP
+310 IVPPLSMP

-338 YDIYKGSEGRRVLGA
+338 YDIFNGSEGRRELDA

-362 YGCRTDSGS
+362 EGCRTDTGS
-371 GGALSVSSAQA
+371 GGALSVKSSFM
-382 LLSVTRCNLT
+382 LLSVTRCNFT
-392 CCYALGGGGAI
+392 GCYAYTGGGAI
-403 CSRPTKGTSLAE
+403 DATTSKGAMLIE
-415 TIFINNTADAQGG
+415 IFFLNNTSETQGG
-428 SYCMAGNYGCS
+428 SLNMAGNNGCT
-439 ITRKCLFKNNLVSK
+439 ITQKCLFKNNRVNEQ
-453 KGQGSAICYDAFLT
+453 GRGSAFCLSVYPIDSP
-467 NTTTSCLGFDDGNG
+467 TSCLGSDDGNG
-481 GQAQFID
+481 GQAQVID
-488 CQFVNCTNEGRYGC
+488 CQFVKCLNKGNYGAV
-502 IMSWSYSQHYAMRS
+502 MSWSYSSIFAMRS
-516 CQFIQCSSL
+516 CQFIKCSAVK
-525 QEGGALRHHFV
+525 EGGAIRHHFV
-536 KCQGDQTNLK
+536 KCPGDQTNLK

-552 FHGCSCSTE
+552 FHECSCTNGE
-561 ETPLGHDVYL
+561 NPLGHDVYL
-571 IVSLPDVILTSTP
+571 TQTSSNVNITSTP
-584 FKESYSTNMNEKRLY
+584 FKESYTTNTNEKRLFHT
-599 WGGANKYEK
+599 GTGKYEK

-616 LFTSCFVSTNGNDG
+616 LFTSCFVSTSGNDG

-665 THASEAGEISAGI
+665 THISEAGEISAGI

-690 TVVSTSSMTNG
+690 TVVSTSSMMNG
-701 DSLFSVTSGR
+701 DSMFSVTSGR
-711 VFTGSFTIE
+711 VFVSLFTIE
-720 HSHTKHEMRLF
+720 HSHAKHEMKLF

-741 KRMRMQPSN
+741 KRMRMRPSN

-759 ASLIVS
+759 ASLIMS

-777 EIENFVLED
+777 EIGNFVLED
-786 APIVCVDGKWK
+786 APIVGVEGKWK
-797 VTMSFT
+797 VTISFT

-813 DGSVISKSVAEGEVL
+813 DGSVISKNVAEGEVL
-828 LMNNVTMQ
+828 QMNNVTMQ
-836 GCRCESGNGGGMAI
+836 GCRCESGDGGGI
-850 RMESGAR
+850 VVRMESGACV
-857 ARVGNES
+857 RVGNES

-896 DFVIDKASF
+896 DFVIERASF
-905 AGCAATK
+905 AGCVATK

-918 MRAPR
+918 VRGPR

-944 VCGYENGDEV
+944 VCGFENGDEA

-969 YYVGGLN
+969 YHVGGLN

-1032 ASPPRVVIESSES
+1032 ASPPRVVIESRES

-1050 VFTTAGA
+1050 VITTAGA
-1057 TTTIVNL
+1057 TTSIVNL

-1100 IGYVVMRCRGGKMS
+1100 IEYVVMQCIGGKLS
-1114 VQQVE
+1114 VRQV
-1119 ASGLSFGGSC
+1119 AVSGLSFGGSC

-1173 EEIACSLS
+1173 EGIRCSLS
-1181 GIVVGRGGSDLEMEK
+1181 GIVVGRGGSNLEIEK
-1196 CTFSG
+1196 CTFSR

-1209 SGVRCMIGDGES
+1209 SGVRCVIGDGES
-1221 VAIGN
+1221 VVIGN
-1226 SSFSVCCVEKGCG
+1226 SSFSGCCVKKGCG

-1248 GGYFRIGR
+1248 GGYFRMGR

-1263 EKCRSSLSE
+1263 EKCRSSLRE

-1285 EGGSGSKRWD
+1285 EGGSESKGWD
-1295 HEVCGVVFGT
+1295 YEVCGVAFGT
-1305 GVGKNEAARGGDNVF
+1305 GVGKNEAVRGGDNVF
-1320 VQAEDLSEAVGSEGF
+1320 VEAEDLSEAVSGRKF

-1352 EDGDESFLIPL
+1352 EGGDESFLIPL
-1363 MFFMVEVE
+1363 MFFMIEVE
-1371 GIAGYVGGVNER
+1371 GIAEYVGGVNER

-1388 GFEGYECATIGKLVG
+1388 GFEGYGCATIGKLVG

-1428 GWKWELKGVERGT
+1428 GQKWELKGVERGT

-1455 MIHTATETQMAN
+1455 MIHTTTGTQMAN

-1478 VGSLIECVGGDLE
+1478 VGSLIECIGGDLE

-1499 SGEEVLDGVN
+1499 SGEEGFDGVS
-1509 GGLLKVEGGGVVLDK
+1509 GGLLKVEGGGVILDE
-1524 FVVEGSGEIGFV
+1524 FVVEGSGEIGFM

-1592 GGNGLRGGGMIVR
+1592 GGNGLRGGGMIVN

-1617 KFEGCEVPEGEGG
+1617 KFEGCEVPEGEGEGEGG
-1630 EGRGLGGGVY
+1630 EGRGLGGGVF

-1646 VSGFELKGLEFEG
+1646 VSGFELKGLEFEV

-1666 NVFVEGR
+1666 NVFVEGKD
-1673 NLSVIVSGDS
+1673 LSVIVSGGS
-1683 LNFENCGMEMRD
+1683 MNFERGGMEMGD

-1703 TGDTFGIPLGAYLD
+1703 TGDTFGIPLVAYLD
-1717 QFGGTAYV
+1717 KFGGTAYV
-1725 GGASDWGYD
+1725 GGESDWGYD

-1740 AYAPCRTIEQAL
+1740 AYAPCRTIKQAL

-1773 KDHVVLESQGVKL
+1773 KDHVVLELQGVKL
-1786 KGVVQD
+1786 KGVIEG

-1797 LVRDDGAGE
+1797 HVRNDGTGE

-1818 VKNISFSVPNE
+1818 VKNISFAVPNE
-1829 FSGARWE
+1829 FSAARWE
-1836 CLFACKGGE
+1836 CLFACKGEE
-1845 LELENCQVE
+1845 LKLENCQVE

-1869 SGGKVIVDGLKMA
+1869 SGGKVVVNGLKMK
-1882 NMNTVEFELF
+1882 NMNTGEFELF
-1892 ELCGGDG
+1892 ELCGGEG
-1899 AFEGL
+1899 VFEGL
-1904 EMENVVCGAESG
+1904 EIENVVCGAESG
-1916 LICVR
+1916 LIGVR

-1936 TMDDGSVVVFEERAS
+1936 TMDDGSVVAFEERAS
-1951 VGAKNISVEGKTR
+1951 VFAKNISVEGKTR

-1999 CGGCVF
+1999 CGGCAF

-2029 AGYGGGVFMELEDRE
+2029 AGYGGGVFAELEDRE
-2044 AKYSLREDVFEW
+2044 AKYSLREDVFEG

-2076 REDLWVG
+2076 REDLWMG

-2097 IDSVTN
+2097 VDSVTG

-2130 VADSCGSEV
+2130 AADSCGSEI

-2161 NNGNWMDNVIDR
+2161 NNGNWMDYVIDR

-2182 KSAGCSLEIRVHG
+2182 KSAGCSLEVREHG
-2195 CFKQSI
+2195 CFRQSI
-2201 GYSQTTLSLSRLN
+2201 GDSQTTLTLSRLN
-2214 FRLPMVASEEVD
+2214 FRLPEVASEEVD
-2226 GMISVSVGVVIVMNC
+2226 GLISVSVGMVIVMNC
-2241 VFGASSGTDAG
+2241 AFGAGSGTDAG
-2252 GEEAGAD
+2252 EEEAGAD
-2259 VRWETGMRIVSETGG
+2259 VRWETWMRIVRETGG
-2274 EVRMNQVSVEDENFG
+2274 EVRMNQVAVEGVSFG
-2289 VDGGFVKMEGGMII
+2289 VDGGFVKMEGGMLI

-2335 EEVDV
+2335 EEVDA

-2349 NVRSLEITEGSIFN
+2349 NVRSVEITEGSTFN
-2363 GCRSTH
+2363 GCQSAH
-2369 VDGGGVHFE
+2369 GDGGGVHCE
-2378 VSEGSSLCITDVVFK
+2378 VSEGSSLCITDGALES
-2393 RCSVNGESGRGGGIY
+2393 CCVNGESGRGGGIY
-2408 LNVASSRMGDMN
+2408 LNVASTRMGDMN

-2429 AGAYG
+2429 AGACG
-2434 RDVFVECDDLNKT
+2434 RDVFVECEDLNKT

-2480 VDLVVF
+2480 VELVVF

-2513 CETYWRGMKN
+2513 CETFWRGVKN
-2523 ADREIVE
+2523 ADRETVE
-2530 GAKIMAKG
+2530 GAKILVKG
-2538 EMRVADWFDVSGIR
+2538 KMRVADWFDVSGIR

-2564 RCVMEVGEEISGG
+2564 RCVMEIGEEISGG
-2577 DGKCVFENNRRAGFE
+2577 DGKCVFENSERAGFE
-2592 GVVFVLPG
+2592 GVEFVLPE
-2600 MIASG
+2600 MLASG

-2614 EEGTLSMTDCIFQF
+2614 EDGALSMTDCIFQF
-2628 ESGSVMGYGV
+2628 ESGSVMRYGV
-2638 MKAIGGKVELVGC
+2638 MKTSGGKVELVGC

-2665 RSSVMIEDC
+2665 RSNVMIEGC
-2674 TMKKVKAPEEKEGGG
+2674 AMKKVKAPEEKEGGG

-2698 ILVLKNTTAEECECS
+2698 TLMLKNTTAEECECS

-2727 GSLIDQSFELK
+2727 GSLIVHPFKLK
-2738 EVTFKLN
+2738 EVSFKLN
-2745 RAKVGEHMFV
+2745 SAKVGEHMFV

-2784 GNDESR
+2784 GSDESR

-2798 VVGYKSRKIHVSS
+2798 VVGFKSRKIHVSS
-2811 EGQDVMRCGSVN
+2811 EGQDVMRCGNVD

-2847 GGEARVEDDW
+2847 EGEARVEDDW

-2863 VSGVGGERE
+2863 VSGVGGEGE

-2895 FITYTGTLCVRRM
+2895 FIAYAGTLCVRRM

-2916 GVEKKEILSGGGTL
+2916 GVEKKGVLSGSGTL

-2937 IGGAGSSGKLCGSVV
+2937 VGGAGSGGELCGSVV
-2952 VVKAGALVVE
+2952 VVKAGVLVVV

-2970 VKGCVVMVFEGV
+2970 VKGCVMMVFEGV

-3002 SVVSSSLNDI
+3002 SVVSSSINDI

-3041 GPCVVERVCGG
+3041 GPCVVESVCGG

-3074 GVVEFQLNEGGEF
+3074 GVVEFRLNEGGEF

-3120 FVFERMSLSGN
+3120 FVFEKVSLSGN

-3140 VECVNISR
+3140 VECANISR

-3162 VYIQGNAIFGVDKR
+3162 VYIQGNAIYGVDKR
-3176 SDTPVNLMDLITVY
+3176 SETPVNLMDLITVY

-3255 RSKSWEVASVKIGTG
+3255 RSKSWEMASVKIGSG
-3270 ITSTREYMIGVGGST
+3270 ISYTREYMIGVGGST
-3285 AVELVGFKMPR
+3285 AVELVEFKMPR
-3296 VFLTSHT
+3296 VFPTSHA

-3339 SGKLEMRGCEIE
+3339 SGKLEMRGCEME

-3358 LRCGGD
+3358 LRCGGA
-3364 VIVRQ
+3364 VTVRQ
-3369 LRILNVECQGGGIVV
+3369 LRIGNVECQGGGIVV

-3395 ADGMRTEKGSVVE
+3395 ADRMRTEKGSVVE
-3408 MEEAASGEGA
+3408 AEEAAGGDGA
-3418 DIVQVSRAVFVNI
+3418 SSVQVSRAVFVNI
-3431 SSAGERA
+3431 SSAGENA
-3438 AAVTSRCEGAKLE
+3438 AAVTSQCERAKLE
-3451 LSNCSFETCQSS
+3451 LSNCSFEMCQSL
-3463 GAKGSVIGVWK
+3463 GAKGGVIGVWK
-3474 SRKVVLDGCKID
+3474 SRDVVLDGCRID

-3538 GEVTIEKGELLNNN
+3538 GEVTIEKGEFLNNN

-3557 YPSVRRNIICSGS
+3557 YPSVRRNIVCSGS

-3583 IKDGSSLWIL
+3583 LERNTSLWIL
-3593 NDGCAMSGIGSERE
+3593 NDGCVMRGIGSERE
-3607 SVLFIPTLRSVET
+3607 SVLFIPILRSVET
-3620 EEKEGTLNIVFRGT
+3620 EENEGTLNIVFRGT

-3644 VVKHIRDEKEIVKY
+3644 IVKQVGEEKEIVKY
-3658 SFLEEGCISE
+3658 SFLEEGYVSE

-3673 SVEKELIS
+3673 IAEKELVR
-3681 SCREETEMSVSILFG
+3681 SCGEDTEVSVCILFG
-3696 DVNNP
+3696 DAKNP
-3701 FSTDSFILKNRSEPK
+3701 SSTDSFILKNKSEPK
-3716 TNGDERIVE
+3716 TNGDERISE

-3733 WLLVV
+3733 WLLIV

-3750 SLVIFVV
+3750 SLV
-3757 RWRKVKN
+3757 
-3764 EAEDLREIVNDTVKK
+3764 
-3779 DPKLIEMVTMEISPE
+3779 M
-3794 EQWRRAER
+3794 RAER
-3802 EAEKKNEERIKKR
+3802 EAEKKNEERMKKR
-3815 VYEKSLGHS
+3815 IYEKSLGHS

-3835 STEYILGRDSDKIPE
+3835 STEYILGKDSDKIPE
-3850 WMLEK
+3850 WALEK
-3855 VDEKEEKEE
+3855 VEEKEE
-3864 EIQKRSPSPSIS
+3864 EEIRKRTPSPSIS

-3932 GRNKSKEMAIGSLK
+3932 GKNKTKEMAIGTFQ

-3971 NPLQSLNNLSPH
+3971 NPLQSLSNLSPH
-3983 IVLFSEHMVICIVM
+3983 IVLFSEHMVICIVI

-4031 LPSSAFEDDDYYK
+4031 LPSSAFEDEDDYYK
-4044 KECLRWKAPELLIN
+4044 KECLRWKAPELLMN
-4058 KKMEA
+4058 KKMGA
-4063 TKESVSFSIGMML
+4063 TKESVVFSIGMML

-4081 LQIPFGEYEAEVAG
+4081 LQIPFGDYEGEVAG
-4095 QKIANGERQGCK
+4095 QKIVNGERQGCK

-4115 GLIGRCKKQS
+4115 VLIGRCEKQS
-4125 AEERPSLNELK
+4125 VEERPSLNELK

-4151 VSDAIGLNT
+4151 ISDAIGLNT

-4188 DSR
+4188 DSL

>member
-1 MITKAGKR
+1 
-9 KIFSNF
+9 
-15 IPMRVGLAKCNCISI
+15 MRVGLAKCNDISI
-30 LILLVLVNLSS
+30 LILLVLVRSS
-41 EKSVNTQESTE
+41 VEKSVNAQESTE
-52 KGISIDFGE
+52 NGITICFGE

-94 LLLNEVEEQQIEEM
+94 LFLNDAKEQQIEEM
-108 IEKETEKETRKR
+108 IEKETEKETRKKREEFVDNKDSLIFCGKR
-120 REEYIDNEK
+120 RET
-129 FLISNDKQQDV
+129 
-140 KSIIRCLIGA
+140 KSIIRCQIGA
-150 WNSSVAIRKLQVV
+150 WNSSVAMNKLEVV

-168 KGIDAGRNSFL
+168 KGIEVGRNSFL
-179 HFECVEMMVECADVS
+179 HFECVEMMVECTDVS
-194 PILCIKGRILLE
+194 PILCIGGRILLE
-206 NTSLKIVGEEKMMPP
+206 NSSLKIEGEEKMMPP
-221 MLHPESWSRSENE
+221 MFDTEQRSRRENE
-234 LGEAKII
+234 LGQAKIR

-247 FSLWGSSPFIV
+247 FCLLGSSPFIV

-263 NAEVIGSR
+263 NVEVIGSR
-271 FANITV
+271 FENITV

-285 GGQYNCKARL
+285 GGKYDCKTRL

-310 IVPPLSVP
+310 IVPPLSMP

-327 TYQGNIRHPNK
+327 TYQDNIRHPNK
-338 YDIYKGSEGRRVLGA
+338 YDIYKGSIGRKLIFA
-353 SASFEDDTF
+353 STSFEDDTF
-362 YGCRTDSGS
+362 EGCRTDSGT
-371 GGALSVSSAQA
+371 GGALSVNS
-382 LLSVTRCNLT
+382 TR
-392 CCYALGGGGAI
+392 G
-403 CSRPTKGTSLAE
+403 
-415 TIFINNTADAQGG
+415 
-428 SYCMAGNYGCS
+428 
-439 ITRKCLFKNNLVSK
+439 CLFMNSK
-453 KGQGSAICYDAFLT
+453 VEKGFASALYYGEYSSNAPI
-467 NTTTSCLGFDDGNG
+467 SCLGVDDGNG
-481 GQAQFID
+481 GQAQVID
-488 CQFVNCTNEGRYGC
+488 CQFVKCSNKGNYGAV
-502 IMSWSYSQHYAMRS
+502 MSWSNSRHFAMRS
-516 CQFIQCSSL
+516 CQFIKCKAV

-552 FHGCSCSTE
+552 FHECFCTDSENPS
-561 ETPLGHDVYL
+561 GHDVYL
-571 IVSLPDVILTSTP
+571 TQSSPDVNLTSTP

-616 LFTSCFVSTNGNDG
+616 LFTSCFVSTSGNDG

-665 THASEAGEISAGI
+665 THASEEGEISAGI

-690 TVVSTSSMTNG
+690 TVVSTSSMENG

-711 VFTGSFTIE
+711 VFASLFTIE

-777 EIENFVLED
+777 EIGNFVLED
-786 APIVCVDGKWK
+786 APIVGVDGKWK
-797 VTMSFT
+797 VTMSYT

-813 DGSVISKSVAEGEVL
+813 DGSVISKSVAEGEML

-836 GCRCESGNGGGMAI
+836 GCRCESGDGGGMAI

-875 GQSSGGGCG
+875 EQSGGGGCG
-884 GGMMIEVKEGGY
+884 GGLMIEVKEGGY

-905 AGCAATK
+905 AGCASTK

-918 MRAPR
+918 VRAPQM
-923 LAEVAKRERLK
+923 AEVAKREKLK
-934 FAIDESNLSE
+934 FAIDECNLSE

-969 YYVGGLN
+969 YHVGGMN

-1019 VELMNGVVVVKGQ
+1019 VELMSGVVVVKGQ
-1032 ASPPRVVIESSES
+1032 ASPPRVVIESRES

-1050 VFTTAGA
+1050 VITTAGA
-1057 TTTIVNL
+1057 TTSIVNL
-1064 VISLPASVGEG
+1064 VISLPASAGDG
-1075 RSVIACRSGSVEVR
+1075 RSVIACRSGSVEVG
-1089 QCNFEGGEGER
+1089 QCNFEGVEGEM
-1100 IGYVVMRCRGGKMS
+1100 IGYVVMLCSGGKLS
-1114 VQQVE
+1114 VRQV
-1119 ASGLSFGGSC
+1119 AVSGLSFTGSC
-1129 MVCVSNNGEGL
+1129 MVCVNNNGEGL

-1160 ASSGKLVVEQTKF
+1160 ASSGKLIVEQTKF
-1173 EEIACSLS
+1173 EGIACSLS
-1181 GIVVGRGGSDLEMEK
+1181 GIVVGRGGSDLEIEK

-1201 IESTAGNG
+1201 IESTEGNG
-1209 SGVRCMIGDGES
+1209 SGVQCVIGDGES
-1221 VAIGN
+1221 VVIGN
-1226 SSFSVCCVEKGCG
+1226 SSFSGCCVEKGCG
-1239 GGVCMEIEA
+1239 GGVCVEIEA
-1248 GGYFRIGR
+1248 GGYFRMGR

-1263 EKCRSSLSE
+1263 EKCRSSLRE

-1285 EGGSGSKRWD
+1285 EGGSESKGWD
-1295 HEVCGVVFGT
+1295 HEVRGVVFGT
-1305 GVGKNEAARGGDNVF
+1305 GVGKNEAVRGGDNIF
-1320 VQAEDLSEAVGSEGF
+1320 VEAGDLSEAVGSEEF

-1352 EDGDESFLIPL
+1352 EGGDESFLIPL

-1371 GIAGYVGGVNER
+1371 GVAGHVGGVNKR

-1388 GFEGYECATIGKLVG
+1388 GFEGYGCATIGKLVG

-1418 FSWSEKVEMS
+1418 FNWSEKVEMS
-1428 GWKWELKGVERGT
+1428 GQKWELKGVKRGT

-1455 MIHTATETQMAN
+1455 MIHTTTETHVSN
-1467 CTFGVLVKSEA
+1467 CTFGVFVKSEG
-1478 VGSLIECVGGDLE
+1478 VGCLIECIGGDLE
-1491 MMWCVMRL
+1491 MVWCVMRL
-1499 SGEEVLDGVN
+1499 SGEEGLDGVS
-1509 GGLLKVEGGGVVLDK
+1509 GGLLKVEGGGVVLDE
-1524 FVVEGSGEIGFV
+1524 FVVEGNGDIGFM

-1559 HRGGDGGCIGVESGP
+1559 HRGGDGGCMSSESGT
-1574 GQLRDVHV
+1574 GQLRDIHV

-1592 GGNGLRGGGMIVR
+1592 GGNGLRGGGMMVR

-1630 EGRGLGGGVY
+1630 EGRGMGGGVY

-1673 NLSVIVSGDS
+1673 DLSAIVSGGS
-1683 LNFENCGMEMRD
+1683 MNFERGGMEMGD
-1695 LMGYERCS
+1695 LMGYERWS

-1725 GGASDWGYD
+1725 GGESDWGYD

-1773 KDHVVLESQGVKL
+1773 KDHVVLELQGVKL
-1786 KGVVQD
+1786 KGVVEG

-1797 LVRDDGAGE
+1797 HVRDDGTGE

-1811 ETRVNVF
+1811 ETRVNAF
-1818 VKNISFSVPNE
+1818 VKNISFVVPNE
-1829 FSGARWE
+1829 FLTARWE
-1836 CLFACKGGE
+1836 CLFACKGEE
-1845 LELENCQVE
+1845 LKLENCQVE

-1869 SGGKVIVDGLKMA
+1869 SGGKVVVDGLKMT
-1882 NMNTVEFELF
+1882 NMNTGEFELF
-1892 ELCGGDG
+1892 ELCGGEG
-1899 AFEGL
+1899 VFAGL

-1916 LICVR
+1916 LIGVR
-1921 EGSALRVENSTVKGT
+1921 EGSALRVENSTVKGK
-1936 TMDDGSVVVFEERAS
+1936 TMDDGSVVAFEERAS
-1951 VGAKNISVEGKTR
+1951 VGAKNVSVEGKTR

-1971 FAGRVGEGQ
+1971 FAGKVGEGQ

-2029 AGYGGGVFMELEDRE
+2029 AGYGGGVFVELEDRD
-2044 AKYSLREDVFEW
+2044 AKYSLREDVFEG

-2076 REDLWVG
+2076 REDLWMG

-2097 IDSVTN
+2097 MDSVTD

-2116 VEGAIVYVEAGRST
+2116 AEGAIVYVEAGRST
-2130 VADSCGSEV
+2130 AADSCGSEI

-2146 DGFMNMGEEKTTIQM
+2146 DGFTNMGEEKTTIQM
-2161 NNGNWMDNVIDR
+2161 NNGNWMDYVIDR

-2182 KSAGCSLEIRVHG
+2182 KSAGCSLEVREHG
-2195 CFKQSI
+2195 CFRQSI
-2201 GYSQTTLSLSRLN
+2201 GDSQTTLTLSRLD
-2214 FRLPMVASEEVD
+2214 FRLPEVASEEVD
-2226 GMISVSVGVVIVMNC
+2226 GLISVSVGVVLVMNC
-2241 VFGASSGTDAG
+2241 VFGAGSGTDAG
-2252 GEEAGAD
+2252 EEEAGAD
-2259 VRWETGMRIVSETGG
+2259 VRWETGMRIVRETGG
-2274 EVRMNQVSVEDENFG
+2274 EVRMNQVAVEGVSFG
-2289 VDGGFVKMEGGMII
+2289 VDGGFVKMEGGMLI

-2340 TDGGVVWME
+2340 ADGGVVWME
-2349 NVRSLEITEGSIFN
+2349 NVRSLEITEGSTFN
-2363 GCRSTH
+2363 GCRSAH
-2369 VDGGGVHFE
+2369 GDGGGVRCE
-2378 VSEGSSLCITDVVFK
+2378 VSEGSSLCITDGVFT
-2393 RCSVNGESGRGGGIY
+2393 RCCVNGESGRGGGIY
-2408 LNVASSRMGDMN
+2408 LNVASTKMGEMN
-2420 FDGLEFAEN
+2420 FDGLEFSEN
-2429 AGAYG
+2429 AGTWG
-2434 RDVFVECDDLNKT
+2434 RDVFVECEDLNKT

-2457 KNGEGEVIVDMKGVD
+2457 KNEEGEVIVDMKGVD

-2480 VDLVVF
+2480 VDLAVF

-2513 CETYWRGMKN
+2513 CETYWRGVKN
-2523 ADREIVE
+2523 ADRETVG
-2530 GAKIMAKG
+2530 GAKILVKG
-2538 EMRVADWFDVSGIR
+2538 KMRVADWFDVSGIR

-2559 TGAVT
+2559 AGAVT

-2577 DGKCVFENNRRAGFE
+2577 DGKCVFENSRRAGFE
-2592 GVVFVLPG
+2592 GVEFVLPG
-2600 MIASG
+2600 MFASG

-2614 EEGTLSMTDCIFQF
+2614 DEGALSMTDCIFQF
-2628 ESGSVMGYGV
+2628 GSGSVMGYGV
-2638 MKAIGGKVELVGC
+2638 MKAIGGRVELVGC

-2656 TFSESAFEF
+2656 TFSGSAFEF

-2674 TMKKVKAPEEKEGGG
+2674 TMKKVKAPEGKEGGG
-2689 MKMIVKGEQ
+2689 MNMIVKCEQ
-2698 ILVLKNTTAEECECS
+2698 TLVLKNTTAEECECS

-2727 GSLIDQSFELK
+2727 GSLIGQPFELNG
-2738 EVTFKLN
+2738 VTFKLN

-2770 FDYQGMKENGNGFV
+2770 FDYQGMKENGNGLV
-2784 GNDESR
+2784 GSDESR

-2798 VVGYKSRKIHVSS
+2798 VVGYKSRKIYLSS
-2811 EGQDVMRCGSVN
+2811 EGQDVMRCGNVD

-2863 VSGVGGERE
+2863 VSGVGGGGE

-2895 FITYTGTLCVRRM
+2895 FITYAGTLCIRRM

-2930 LEMERCV
+2930 LQMERCV
-2937 IGGAGSSGKLCGSVV
+2937 VGGAGSDGELCGSVV

-3002 SVVSSSLNDI
+3002 SIVSSSMNDI
-3012 GRLENAGGMSGTSVT
+3012 GRLENAGGMSGTCVT
-3027 VNGSTFVM
+3027 VNGSIFVM
-3035 AEREDD
+3035 GEREDD
-3041 GPCVVERVCGG
+3041 GPCVVESVCGG

-3074 GVVEFQLNEGGEF
+3074 GVVEFRLNEGGEF

-3120 FVFERMSLSGN
+3120 FVFEKVSLSGN

-3162 VYIQGNAIFGVDKR
+3162 VYIQGNAIYGVDKR
-3176 SDTPVNLMDLITVY
+3176 SETPVNLMDLITVY

-3255 RSKSWEVASVKIGTG
+3255 RSKSWEMASVKIGSG
-3270 ITSTREYMIGVGGST
+3270 ISCTREHMICVGGST
-3285 AVELVGFKMPR
+3285 AVELVEFKMPR
-3296 VFLTSHT
+3296 VFPTSHT

-3312 VMFDRVRFS
+3312 VMFDRVRFCS
-3321 SLEGD
+3321 MEGD
-3326 GHKASVPILMKCA
+3326 GHKASVPILMECA
-3339 SGKLEMRGCEIE
+3339 SGKLEMRGCEME

-3358 LRCGGD
+3358 LRCGGA
-3364 VIVRQ
+3364 VTVRQ
-3369 LRILNVECQGGGIVV
+3369 LRIGNVECRGGGIVV

-3395 ADGMRTEKGSVVE
+3395 AEGMRMEKGSVVE
-3408 MEEAASGEGA
+3408 MEEAAGGDEASS
-3418 DIVQVSRAVFVNI
+3418 VQVSRAVFVNI

-3438 AAVTSRCEGAKLE
+3438 AAVTSRCKGAKLE
-3451 LSNCSFETCQSS
+3451 LSNCSFEMCQSS

-3474 SRKVVLDGCKID
+3474 SREVVLDGCKID

-3492 TLKVNADAAEEICR
+3492 TSNVNADAAEEICR

-3516 SEGKVRDTT
+3516 TEGKVRDTT
-3525 IWNAHD
+3525 IWNAKH

-3538 GEVTIEKGELLNNN
+3538 GEVSIESGNFSNNN

-3570 GTLDVKSLKGGDG
+3570 GTLNVKSLKGGDG

-3593 NDGCAMSGIGSERE
+3593 NDGCVMSGIGSERE

-3644 VVKHIRDEKEIVKY
+3644 VVKRVRDEKEIVKY
-3658 SFLEEGCISE
+3658 SFLEEGYVSE

-3673 SVEKELIS
+3673 IVEKELIS
-3681 SCREETEMSVSILFG
+3681 NCGEETEVSVSILFG
-3696 DVNNP
+3696 DTNNP
-3701 FSTDSFILKNRSEPK
+3701 SSTDSFILKNRSEPK

-3725 GGKEGKSS
+3725 GEKEGKFS
-3733 WLLVV
+3733 WTLIICIA
-3738 IVLSAILLVVLI
+3738 IVAILLIVSI
-3750 SLVIFVV
+3750 IFIV
-3757 RWRKVKN
+3757 RWKKVKN
-3764 EAEDLREIVNDTVKK
+3764 EAEDLREIVNDNIRK
-3779 DPKLIEMVTMEISPE
+3779 DPKAFEMVTMEMSPE
-3794 EQWRRAER
+3794 EQWRRAEK

-3815 VYEKSLGHS
+3815 VYDKSLGHS

-3835 STEYILGRDSDKIPE
+3835 STEYILGKDSDKIPE
-3850 WMLEK
+3850 WALEK
-3855 VDEKEEKEE
+3855 VEEE
-3864 EIQKRSPSPSIS
+3864 EIRKRTPSPSIS

-3885 TESTFV
+3885 TDTTFV
-3891 RSESLCPTTSSM
+3891 RTESLCPTTSSM

-3932 GRNKSKEMAIGSLK
+3932 GRNKTKEMAIGTLE
-3946 EREQTAAQILF
+3946 ERVITAAQILF

-3971 NPLQSLNNLSPH
+3971 NPLQSLSNLSPH

-3997 HSDFLSSDDS
+3997 HSVLLSDDDS
-4007 DSSSISSSTVVTST
+4007 DSSSISSSTVVTSA
-4021 SDDDDDDSDS
+4021 SDDDDSNS
-4031 LPSSAFEDDDYYK
+4031 LPSSAFEDEDDFK
-4044 KECLRWKAPELLIN
+4044 KECMRWKAPELLIN

-4063 TKESVSFSIGMML
+4063 TKESVAFSIGMML

-4081 LQIPFGEYEAEVAG
+4081 LEIPFGDYEAEVAG
-4095 QKIANGERQGCK
+4095 QKIVNGERPRLEMIKGTRLFGVAK
-4107 AIEGSSLC
+4107 RSL
-4115 GLIGRCKKQS
+4115 S
-4125 AEERPSLNELK
+4125 AVMEERPGLVGMK
-4136 REFIQRFPAGAVMLT
+4136 REFLGCFPPGTFVMT
-4151 VSDAIGLNT
+4151 MSDAV
-4160 GYDGDRRINESG
+4160 GYDAESDRGRESG
-4172 RSGSES
+4172 RRGSGES
-4178 CSTTSIHFIT
+4178 KEGLEEDNNKS
-4188 DSR
+4188 